1 MATITLQGIGASPG
15 LAIGPLFH
23 YEVPRLVFQCKKVEH
38 PEQELTRLQAALRQ
52 AQQEV
57 NGLSVQ
63 AMRDGGSGEA
73 AIFEVHEMFLSD
85 PVLLQQV
92 QHIIETQQCNAE
104 YAWQEAIQRYAETLR
119 SLGDDYL
126 AARAQDIDDVQQRV
140 LRILQ
145 GAIPQP
151 AHLEKP
157 VVIVSAD
164 LAPSDTVVLEKRKVL
179 AFCTAAGGPTSHV
192 AILSKALGIPAVV
205 GLGDEIRHL
214 DNDTLLAVDGTAGTV
229 QIEPDTATIAQHQ
242 QRISRHS
249 QRQEE
254 ALKLAHQPATTLD
267 GKHIEVAANI
277 GMLTR
282 ASTALEYGA
291 ESIGLLR
298 TEFLFLDRDAAPD
311 EEEQM
316 EIYRDVLH
324 TMVLRP
330 VVVRTLDIGGD
341 KAASYLQLPSE
352 TNPILGLR
360 GLRLLLTMPELFQT
374 QLRALLRAGAGH
386 NLKIMLPMVSSREE
400 IQEAREHV
408 EQAKADLVASGLEH
422 AEHCDIGIMVEVPAA
437 AVMADTLAEM
447 VDFFSIGTNDLA
459 QYTLAADRTNAS
471 VTAQADALHPAVL
484 RLIRM
489 TVEAARSHRRRVSIC
504 GELAGDPLAV
514 PVLIGLGVDELS
526 MGARVIPL
534 IKQTIRHYTTAEAR
548 SIAAHALALA
558 SATDVRR
565 YLQSVAR

>member
-1 MATITLQGIGASPG
+1 MPTTTLQGIGASPG

-23 YEVPRLVFQCKKVEH
+23 YEVPRLVFECLKVEH
-38 PEQELTRLQAALRQ
+38 PEQEMVRLQAALRQ

-92 QHIIETQQCNAE
+92 QDTIEMQQCNAE

-119 SLGDDYL
+119 GLGDDYL

-145 GAIPQP
+145 GATTQP

-179 AFCTAAGGPTSHV
+179 AFCTSAGGPTSHV

-205 GLGDEIRHL
+205 GLGDEIRSM
-214 DNDTLLAVDGTAGTV
+214 DNDTLLIVDGTTGAV
-229 QIEPDTATIAQHQ
+229 HAEPDAATIAHYQ
-242 QRISRHS
+242 QRISTRS
-249 QRQEE
+249 QWQEE
-254 ALKLAHQPATTLD
+254 AFKLAHQPARTLD

-282 ASTALEYGA
+282 ASTAQEYGA
-291 ESIGLLR
+291 EGIGLLR
-298 TEFLFLDRDAAPD
+298 TEFLFLDRDDAPD

-316 EIYRDVLH
+316 EFYREVLG
-324 TMVLRP
+324 TMGSHP
-330 VVVRTLDIGGD
+330 VVVRTLDIGGEQP
-341 KAASYLQLPSE
+341 ASYLQRPSE
-352 TNPILGLR
+352 TNPSLGLR
-360 GLRLLLTMPELFQT
+360 GLRLSLTMPELFQT

-386 NLKIMLPMVSSREE
+386 NLKIMLPMVTSREE
-400 IQEAREHV
+400 I
-408 EQAKADLVASGLEH
+408 EQARQHIEQAR
-422 AEHCDIGIMVEVPAA
+422 AELAARRVDYAAHCDIGIMVEVPAA
-437 AVMADTLAEM
+437 AVMADTLAEA

-459 QYTLAADRTNAS
+459 QYTLAADRSNAS
-471 VTAQADALHPAVL
+471 VTAQADALHPAIL

-489 TVEAARSHRRRVSIC
+489 IVEAARVHRRRVSIC

-514 PVLIGLGVDELS
+514 PVLLGLGVDELS
-526 MGARVIPL
+526 MGARVIPI

-558 SATDVRR
+558 SANDVRN

>member
-1 MATITLQGIGASPG
+1 MPTTTLQGIGASPG

-23 YEVPRLVFQCKKVEH
+23 YEVPRLVFQRQKMER
-38 PEQELTRLQAALRQ
+38 PEQELSRLQTALSQ

-104 YAWQEAIQRYAETLR
+104 YAWQEAIQRYAETLHG
-119 SLGDDYL
+119 LGDDYL
-126 AARAQDIDDVQQRV
+126 AARAQDIEDVQQRV

-145 GAIPQP
+145 GAPTQP
-151 AHLEKP
+151 THLEKP
-157 VVIVSAD
+157 VVIVSVD

-179 AFCTAAGGPTSHV
+179 AFCTASGGPTSHV

-205 GLGDEIRHL
+205 GLGEEIRRL
-214 DNDTLLAVDGTAGTV
+214 DTDTLLMVDGTAGTV
-229 QIEPDTATIAQHQ
+229 QVEPDAAAITHHQ
-242 QRISRHS
+242 QRISAHS
-249 QRQEE
+249 QRQQE
-254 ALKLAHQPATTLD
+254 AFRLAHQPATTLD
-267 GKHIEVAANI
+267 GKHVEVAANI

-291 ESIGLLR
+291 EGIGLLR
-298 TEFLFLDRDAAPD
+298 TEFLFLDRDVAPD

-316 EIYRDVLH
+316 EVYREVLH
-324 TMVLRP
+324 IMDQHP

-341 KAASYLQLPSE
+341 KSASYLQLPSE
-352 TNPILGLR
+352 MNPFLGLR
-360 GLRLLLTMPELFQT
+360 GLRLSLTMPELFQT
-374 QLRALLRAGAGH
+374 QLRALLRAGVGH
-386 NLKIMLPMVSSREE
+386 NLKIMLPMVTSRED
-400 IQEAREHV
+400 IQEARQHI
-408 EQAKADLVASGLEH
+408 EQARADLAARGVDYTS
-422 AEHCDIGIMVEVPAA
+422 HCDIGIMVEVPAA
-437 AVMADTLAEM
+437 AVMADTLTEV

-489 TVEAARSHRRRVSIC
+489 TVEAARTHRRRVSIC

-534 IKQTIRHYTTAEAR
+534 IKQTVRHYTTAEAR

-558 SATDVRR
+558 SATEVRR

>member
-1 MATITLQGIGASPG
+1 MATTTLQGIGASPG

-23 YEVPRLVFQCKKVEH
+23 YEVPRLVFQRQKVEH
-38 PEQELTRLQAALRQ
+38 PEQELTRLQTALRQ

-126 AARAQDIDDVQQRV
+126 AARAQDIEDVQQRV
-140 LRILQ
+140 LHILQ
-145 GAIPQP
+145 GAAPQP
-151 AHLEKP
+151 THLEKP
-157 VVIVSAD
+157 VVIVSTD
-164 LAPSDTVVLEKRKVL
+164 LTPSDTVVLEKRKVL

-205 GLGDEIRHL
+205 GLGDEIHHL
-214 DNDTLLAVDGTAGTV
+214 NNDTQLIVDGTTGTV
-229 QIEPDTATIAQHQ
+229 QVEPDATITSQYQ
-242 QRISRHS
+242 QRISTHS

-254 ALKLAHQPATTLD
+254 AFKQAHQPATTLD

-282 ASTALEYGA
+282 ATTALEYGA
-291 ESIGLLR
+291 EAIGLLR
-298 TEFLFLDRDAAPD
+298 TEFLFLDRDDAPD

-316 EIYRDVLH
+316 KVYQEVLH
-324 TMVLRP
+324 TMGLHP
-330 VVVRTLDIGGD
+330 VVVRTLDIGGE
-341 KAASYLQLPSE
+341 KAAAYLQLPSE
-352 TNPILGLR
+352 TNPVLGLR
-360 GLRLLLTMPELFQT
+360 GLRLSLTMPELFQT
-374 QLRALLRAGAGH
+374 QLRALLRAGVGH
-386 NLKIMLPMVSSREE
+386 NLKIMLPMVTSREE
-400 IQEAREHV
+400 IQQAREHT
-408 EQAKADLVASGLEH
+408 EQAITDLAARGADY

-437 AVMADTLAEM
+437 ALMADTLAEM

-489 TVEAARSHRRRVSIC
+489 TVEAARAHRRPVSIC

-558 SATDVRR
+558 SASDVRG

>member
-1 MATITLQGIGASPG
+1 MPTTTLQGIGASPG

-23 YEVPRLVFQCKKVEH
+23 YEVPRLVFQRQKVEH
-38 PEQELTRLQAALRQ
+38 PEQELSRLQTALSQ

-104 YAWQEAIQRYAETLR
+104 YAWQEAIQRYAETLHG
-119 SLGDDYL
+119 LGDDYL
-126 AARAQDIDDVQQRV
+126 AARAQDIEDVQQRV

-145 GAIPQP
+145 GAPTQP
-151 AHLEKP
+151 THLEKP
-157 VVIVSAD
+157 VVIVSVD

-179 AFCTAAGGPTSHV
+179 AFCTASGGPTSHV

-205 GLGDEIRHL
+205 GLGEEIRRL
-214 DNDTLLAVDGTAGTV
+214 DTDTLLIVDGTAGTV
-229 QIEPDTATIAQHQ
+229 QVEPDAAAIAHHQ
-242 QRISRHS
+242 QRISAHS
-249 QRQEE
+249 QRQQE
-254 ALKLAHQPATTLD
+254 AFRLAHQPATTLD
-267 GKHIEVAANI
+267 GKHVEVAANI

-291 ESIGLLR
+291 EGIGLLR
-298 TEFLFLDRDAAPD
+298 TEFLFLDRDVAPD

-316 EIYRDVLH
+316 EIYLEVLH
-324 TMVLRP
+324 IMDQHP

-341 KAASYLQLPSE
+341 KSASYLQLPSE
-352 TNPILGLR
+352 MNPFLGLR
-360 GLRLLLTMPELFQT
+360 GLRLSLTMPELFQT
-374 QLRALLRAGAGH
+374 QLRALLRAGVGH
-386 NLKIMLPMVSSREE
+386 NLKIMLPMVTSREE
-400 IQEAREHV
+400 IQQARQHI
-408 EQAKADLVASGLEH
+408 EQARADLATRGVDYTSH
-422 AEHCDIGIMVEVPAA
+422 SDIGIMVEVPAA
-437 AVMADTLAEM
+437 AVMADTLADV

-489 TVEAARSHRRRVSIC
+489 VIEAARAHRRRVSIC

-514 PVLIGLGVDELS
+514 PVLLGLGLDELS